1 MTTSSGRK
9 NLPADGAEPAGTT
22 ITGGQK
28 PLHRFLRGE
37 PKCVGIVMLL
47 MGFSMF
53 MFGFPLKADRL
64 ESSADLFS
72 SFWLGILYA
81 ICGALYVQS
90 ERAPTKKI
98 ITISFA
104 LSIISI
110 LGTVFAVI
118 DFIKAMANMKF
129 NYHREYYDHDYE
141 NSNGENTTAVD
152 ADSKQRFMQHY
163 NLEAVFL
170 FQSLVGGV
178 ILITM
183 STFAR
188 MALHSSRTQ
197 MVVVMRNLPAAE

>member
-37 PKCVGIVMLL
+37 PKCVG
-47 MGFSMF
+47 
-53 MFGFPLKADRL
+53 
-64 ESSADLFS
+64 
-72 SFWLGILYA
+72 YA